1 MNSDSVEHLGKNRI
15 TTALL
20 LAAGKGSRLYPLT
33 AHAPKCLTLV
43 NETSILHRLL
53 NNLNDQG
60 FKRLVIITGHL
71 KNSIIDDLGDNYD
84 GISIEYIHNPL
95 YRTTNNIY
103 TLWMARHVMNEP
115 FVLFESD
122 LVLNSTLLDRMV
134 YPNRMAIALM
144 TPWLNGTTVSIDG
157 ANMVTEFQHGSTEN
171 YSDVRYKTVNIYSFS
186 LLSWQLIIKQLNRYI
201 SEGIVNCY
209 YENIFFEMIQS
220 KDLVLESVSF
230 DHHPWYEIDTL
241 KDLEKAETL
250 FQQKKTV

>member
-1 MNSDSVEHLGKNRI
+1 
-15 TTALL
+15 
-20 LAAGKGSRLYPLT
+20 
-33 AHAPKCLTLV
+33 
-43 NETSILHRLL
+43 
-53 NNLNDQG
+53 
-60 FKRLVIITGHL
+60 
-71 KNSIIDDLGDNYD
+71 
-84 GISIEYIHNPL
+84 
-95 YRTTNNIY
+95 
-103 TLWMARHVMNEP
+103 
-115 FVLFESD
+115 
-122 LVLNSTLLDRMV
+122 
-134 YPNRMAIALM
+134 
-144 TPWLNGTTVSIDG
+144 
-157 ANMVTEFQHGSTEN
+157 MVTEFQHGSTEN